1 MENVLAMGGITPGVI
16 LVGEI
21 GWEEFVDEFSTLV
34 GANRWK
40 LLEGREH
47 EKGKESLFIRGR
59 GSPGSALI
67 IRFPLPRSYR

>member
-1 MENVLAMGGITPGVI
+1 VLAIGGITPGVI

-40 LLEGREH
+40 LLEGGH